1 MLPNEQALTL
11 ESLLPETQKRF
22 DEGKRLVGVTVVDL
36 AEQNTFDLL
45 YHYDKDLS
53 LEHYRLNVA
62 KEAPVPSI
70 SGIYF
75 PALLYENE
83 IKDQFGVNFQN
94 ILIDFGCTLY
104 LEKEVVQS
112 PFCKFSYGNKS
123 TKEEGV

>member
-11 ESLLPETQKRF
+11 ESLLPETQKRY
-22 DEGKRLVGVTVVDL
+22 DEGKRLVGVSVVDL
-36 AEQNTFDLL
+36 IEQDAFDLF
-45 YHYDKDLS
+45 YHFDKDLNI
-53 LEHYRLNVA
+53 EHYRLTVD
-62 KEAPVPSI
+62 KQAPVPSI

-104 LEKEVVQS
+104 LEQEVVKS
-112 PFCKFSYGNKS
+112 PFCKFSYGNKLA
-123 TKEEGV
+123 KEEGV